1 MAGKSSKNNNRG
13 SDLFGYFVSGKDKQY
28 HTNEFAG
35 SFTAR
40 GNTATGGVISDYT
53 SGNNVYRAHI
63 FTTSG
68 TFDVTSIGSLGN
80 TVEYLVVA
88 GGGSGGRTQGG
99 YGVGGGGAGGFRT
112 NLAGHPLAGSPL
124 SVSTSPGSYTVTVG
138 GGGAGALGPGDVPGN
153 KGSDSVFGSITS
165 TGGGGGSRNNPA
177 PANCS
182 GGSGGGG
189 YNGNAGGSGN
199 NPPTTPPQ
207 GNPGGTAPGTAG
219 AGGGGATGAG
229 APGGAASGG
238 AGGTGSDIDIV
249 GFTTHYAVGGGG
261 ASLSPPHNSP
271 IDPHGVGGMGGQ
283 TTAATSGRVSTGGGG
298 GARRADDVGLTGAGG
313 SGVVVV
319 RYRIGT
325 VNTGTA
331 KASGGLISFY
341 NNKTI
346 HTFTRTG
353 TFTAPG
359 SFNETLEYVIIGG
372 GGSGVRN
379 ISGGGGAGAYRTGT
393 TPIDNTGPG
402 NPSTVTV
409 QVGGGGVENAVG
421 PVQGGDGTPSY
432 FGTPLTSAGGGGG
445 GYYGKAGNNSPG
457 GSGGGGGTHVSGYP
471 GPGSQAYSGGT
482 SGSYGNDGGAGWYG
496 NGRGGGGGG
505 AGGAGEPGQ
514 NTGKGGDGV
523 RIPTTFHNPKSAPT
537 PATPAPTA
545 GGGIGVPGP
554 AGGFYVAGGG
564 GGGTLKGSATGSL
577 AGGAGGYGGGGS
589 AADPFN
595 PLAYGQSGVLN
606 TGSGGSGTN
615 VGPPSGATSYL
626 GGNGGS
632 GIVMVAYPT

>member
-1 MAGKSSKNNNRG
+1 MAHVNRRIGKSSETAMDTADGTGGGVLDAFIHDYFNR
-13 SDLFGYFVSGKDKQY
+13 SGNVY
-28 HTNEFAG
+28 NFPG
-35 SFTAR
+35 FFT
-40 GNTATGGVISDYT
+40 GMTATGGVISDYT
-53 SGNNVYRAHI
+53 SGSDVYRAHV
-63 FTTSG
+63 FTSSG
-68 TFDVTSIGSLGN
+68 TFDVSAIGSFGAD
-80 TVEYLVVA
+80 VEYLVVGGGGG
-88 GGGSGGRTQGG
+88 GGGSRG
-99 YGVGGGGAGGFRT
+99 GGGGAGGYRT
-112 NLAGHPLAGSPL
+112 GTGLPISA
-124 SVSTSPGSYTVTVG
+124 SPGSYTVTVG
-138 GGGAGALGPGDVPGN
+138 SGGVLGQTPGTAGGSGN
-153 KGSDSVFGSITS
+153 NSVFSTITS
-165 TGGGGGSRNNPA
+165 AGGGGGGGAASVNGGN
-177 PANCS
+177 

-189 YNGNAGGSGN
+189 AGPNGSGGTGNTPPSSPSQGNSGGSGS
-199 NPPTTPPQ
+199 TPP
-207 GNPGGTAPGTAG
+207 AFG
-219 AGGGGATGAG
+219 AGGGGG
-229 APGGAASGG
+229 SGG
-238 AGGTGSDIDIV
+238 AGGNGSSSAAGTAGPGTSSSITGTSVTYAAGGAGGDNTSDAN
-249 GFTTHYAVGGGG
+249 GTPGTHSTGNGGGG
-261 ASLSPPHNSP
+261 AKNGPAARF
-271 IDPHGVGGMGGQ
+271 GG
-283 TTAATSGRVSTGGGG
+283 S
-298 GARRADDVGLTGAGG
+298 GG

-319 RYRIGT
+319 RYQIGT
-325 VNTGTA
+325 VETGTA
-331 KASGGLISFY
+331 KATGGAISFY
-341 NNKTI
+341 SDKTI
-346 HTFTRTG
+346 HTFVNSG

-595 PLAYGQSGVLN
+595 PLAYGQNGVEN
-606 TGSGGSGTN
+606 TGSGGSATN
-615 VGPPSGATSYL
+615 VGPPSSATSHL

-632 GIVMVAYPT
+632 GIVLIAYPT